1 MRVHKVVISLLLTM
15 AVHSANADG
24 IFYSFERAMKSPDV
38 EDILDPEV
46 KLFFGTQETPPLA
59 EKSRPD
65 SHSRSGMSIAPFGR
79 NPDVLCG
86 EGFTENLAALIR
98 NAKKMGF
105 DTIFNIRGKMANGS
119 FSNKGFDC
127 SAGRRTAE
135 VRLEIEY
142 GLTQDGA
149 RLAEQ
154 RAGSQTASRQRKPPS
169 KNAIFLPLDEVMN
182 SPEAKAVLGP
192 IKAHWGANKLPAYSE
207 RYGPEEYDGEGS
219 VKELG
224 REGACKKAVLEAL
237 KAALE
242 DVAEQGYNG
251 MIRIHSY
258 LDEQLAPN
266 DTDFECEAG
275 SRWAAVNLQV
285 TLANVK

>member
-1 MRVHKVVISLLLTM
+1 MRMHRMVIPLLLAM
-15 AVHSANADG
+15 AAHSAHADG
-24 IFYSFERAMKSPDV
+24 IFYTFERAMKSPDV
-38 EDILDPEV
+38 EDILDPGV
-46 KLFFGTQETPPLA
+46 KLFFGEQQTPPLA

-79 NPDVLCG
+79 NPDVLCR

-105 DTIFNIRGKMANGS
+105 DTIFNIRGQMADGS

-127 SAGRRTAE
+127 GAGRRTAE
-135 VRLEIEY
+135 VRLMIEY

-149 RLAEQ
+149 RRAEQ
-154 RAGSQTASRQRKPPS
+154 ETVSQAAPRQRKPPS
-169 KNAIFLPLDEVMN
+169 KNAIFLPLDDVMD
-182 SPEAKAVLGP
+182 SPEALAVLGP
-192 IKAHWGANKLPAYSE
+192 IKAHWGTNKTPAYSE

-224 REGACKKAVLEAL
+224 REGACKKAVQEAL

-251 MIRIHSY
+251 MIRIRSY
-258 LDEQLAPN
+258 LNGEFTPN
-266 DTDFECEAG
+266 ETDFECEV
-275 SRWAAVNLQV
+275 SSKWATVNFQV
-285 TLANVK
+285 TLATLK